1 MKAMSHVSQ
10 NNETA
15 ESELFKLR
23 IFAAF
28 GTALLYLFLVI
39 NARAQDLKVITIG
52 LNSTAAQVAR

>member
-1 MKAMSHVSQ
+1 MKVMSHVSQ
-10 NNETA
+10 SNETA
-15 ESELFKLR
+15 ESELLKFR

-52 LNSTAAQVAR
+52 LSSTAAQVAR